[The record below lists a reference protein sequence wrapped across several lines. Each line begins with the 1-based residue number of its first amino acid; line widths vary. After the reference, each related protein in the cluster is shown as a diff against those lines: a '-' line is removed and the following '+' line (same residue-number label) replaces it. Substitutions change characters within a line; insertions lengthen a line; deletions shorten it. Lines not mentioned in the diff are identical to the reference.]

1 MKLISG
7 RMEWLSI
14 HLFIGFS
21 DDTSVSFYW
30 STTFFFL
37 IYLMNFGGKIII
49 LIHKTDYMYQL
60 YIEYFARWWDLDSD
74 DKIGHSLHA

>member
-21 DDTSVSFYW
+21 DDTLVSFYW
-30 STTFFFL
+30 STTFFFF
-37 IYLMNFGGKIII
+37 NI
-49 LIHKTDYMYQL
+49 LD
-60 YIEYFARWWDLDSD
+60 EFW
-74 DKIGHSLHA
+74 G

>member
-1 MKLISG
+1 MILQS
-7 RMEWLSI
+7 
-14 HLFIGFS
+14 LFIGALL
-21 DDTSVSFYW
+21 
-30 STTFFFL
+30 FFL